1 MSTSEQGA
9 VGLSEVSRPVDR
21 KLWMFGLMWFGQLV
35 SGIGSGLTSF
45 AMGVWVYQQTGS
57 AAKFTFIAFL
67 GALPALILLP
77 IAGALVDRWDKRWT
91 MLLSDCGSAVT
102 VLTMLLLTL
111 SGSLRI
117 WHIYVCVICLS
128 ISSTFAL
135 LAYYP
140 AITLTVPKRLLGRVS
155 GMTYASQATAQ
166 IASPLLGGLM
176 IAFLGLKVILLTDF
190 VTFLFSIATLTVIQ
204 IPKVQA
210 KGGEGGTTRPSII
223 KEALYGWTYIK
234 ERSSLLLLLFY
245 FAITNFVLTLALA
258 LFAPMILNFSTPQ
271 LLGTLNSTSGVG
283 LMVGSLL
290 MSAWGG
296 PKDRVRGILGF
307 GSIVAVSLVL
317 IGSRPQALIIGPAVF
332 AMYFAIP
339 IVNGCSQALWQ
350 CKTAAELQ
358 GRIFSLRRMIATAM
372 APLAFLLAGRLSD
385 HWFGPML
392 ANGGALSD
400 SVGRILGVG
409 PGRGIGLMFVLAGI
423 ITIIIQIVAFRL
435 PALRFAESLLPDAIS
450 D

>member
-1 MSTSEQGA
+1 
-9 VGLSEVSRPVDR
+9 
-21 KLWMFGLMWFGQLV
+21 MFGLMWLGQLI

-45 AMGVWVYQQTGS
+45 AMGVWVYQKTGS

-67 GALPALILLP
+67 GALPVLALLP
-77 IAGALVDRWDKRWT
+77 IAGVLVDRWDKRWT
-91 MLLSDCGSAVT
+91 MLLSDCASAVT
-102 VLTMLLLTL
+102 VLAMLFLTVN
-111 SGSLRI
+111 GSLRI
-117 WHIYVCVICLS
+117 AHIYLCVISLS
-128 ISSTFAL
+128 ISGTFAL

-176 IAFLGLKVILLTDF
+176 IGLMGLKAILWTDV
-190 VTFLFSIATLTVIQ
+190 VTFMFSIMTLALVQ
-204 IPKVQA
+204 VPKVQA
-210 KGGEGGTTRPSII
+210 KNAKGATGRRSII
-223 KEALYGWTYIK
+223 KESIYGWTYIK

-245 FAITNFVLTLALA
+245 FAGTNFVLTLALA
-258 LFAPMILNFSTPQ
+258 LFSPMILNIGSPQ
-271 LLGTLNSTSGVG
+271 LLGTLSSTSGVG

-296 PKDRVRGILGF
+296 PKDRVRGIFSF
-307 GSIVAVSLVL
+307 GLIVAFSLVL
-317 IGSRPQALIIGPAVF
+317 IGLRPRVLIIAPALF
-332 AMYFAIP
+332 AMYFCIP

-372 APLAFLLAGRLSD
+372 APVAFLLAGPLSD
-385 HWFGPML
+385 HFFEPML
-392 ANGGALSD
+392 ANGGLLSE

-409 PGRGIGLMFVLAGI
+409 PGRGIGLMFVIAGI
-423 ITIIIQIVAFRL
+423 ITIIIQIVAFSLPTLRL
-435 PALRFAESLLPDAIS
+435 AESLLPDEV
-450 D
+450 

>member
-1 MSTSEQGA
+1 MSTSEQHT
-9 VGLSEVSRPVDR
+9 VGLSATSGALDR
-21 KLWMFGLMWFGQLV
+21 KLWMFGLMWFGQLI

-45 AMGVWVYQQTGS
+45 AMGVWVYQKTGS

-67 GALPALILLP
+67 GALPVLALLP
-77 IAGALVDRWDKRWT
+77 IAGVLVDRWDKRWT
-91 MLLSDCGSAVT
+91 MLLSDCASAVT
-102 VLTMLLLTL
+102 VLAMLLLTVN
-111 SGSLRI
+111 GSLRI
-117 WHIYVCVICLS
+117 AHIYLCVISLS
-128 ISSTFAL
+128 ISGTFAL

-176 IAFLGLKVILLTDF
+176 IGLMGLKAILWTDV
-190 VTFLFSIATLTVIQ
+190 VTFMFSIMTLALIQ
-204 IPKVQA
+204 VPKVQA
-210 KGGEGGTTRPSII
+210 KSAEGATERRSII
-223 KEALYGWTYIK
+223 KESIYGWTYIK

-245 FAITNFVLTLALA
+245 FAGTNFVLTLALA
-258 LFAPMILNFSTPQ
+258 LFSPMILNIGSPQ
-271 LLGTLNSTSGVG
+271 LLGTLSSTSGVG

-296 PKDRVRGILGF
+296 PKDRVRGILSF
-307 GSIVAVSLVL
+307 GLIVAFSLVL
-317 IGSRPQALIIGPAVF
+317 IGLRPQVLIIAPALFV
-332 AMYFAIP
+332 MYFCIP

-372 APLAFLLAGRLSD
+372 APVAFLLAGPLSD
-385 HWFGPML
+385 RFFEPML
-392 ANGGALSD
+392 ANGGLLSE

-409 PGRGIGLMFVLAGI
+409 PGRGIGLMFVIAGI
-423 ITIIIQIVAFRL
+423 ITIIIQIVAFSLPTLRL
-435 PALRFAESLLPDAIS
+435 AESLLPDEV
-450 D
+450 